1 VSVAKTPHI
10 LIAGGSPE
18 SVESIEQGLKSSGCR
33 SFAEFDLDRIVDV
46 VDAEAPDLVLLD
58 VRDGGRD
65 GFELLRMLRARLR
78 EGFVPIIIVTA
89 KEDTDGI
96 MKGFEAG
103 ADDYITE
110 PFNVEEMIARVKSML
125 RIKMLQDELQNAN
138 LRLRQLS
145 IRDGLTGLF
154 NRRYFYERLAI
165 ELERARRHQQPLSC
179 IMTDVD
185 RFKAVNDEYGHIFGD
200 YALRKL
206 AAVLSE
212 VTRKIDIVSRYG
224 GEEFVFL
231 LPNTN
236 LEQAA
241 HLAERVRKRV
251 EEEVF
256 REGDVQV
263 TLTISLGVSVANPGM
278 MGNPDEFVK
287 RADMACYEAKRLG
300 RNKVAVWD
308 PEVKSART
316 L

>member
-1 VSVAKTPHI
+1 MSVAKTPQI

-18 SVESIEQGLKSSGCR
+18 SAESIEQGLKSSGCR
-33 SFAEFDLDRIVDV
+33 SLAEFDLDRIVDV
-46 VDAEAPDLVLLD
+46 VDTETPDLVLLD
-58 VRDGGRD
+58 VRDTGRD

-78 EGFVPIIIVTA
+78 ESFVPIIIVTA

-110 PFNVEEMIARVKSML
+110 PFNVQEMVARVKSML

-145 IRDGLTGLF
+145 IRDGLTGLY

-185 RFKAVNDEYGHIFGD
+185 RFKSINDKYGHIFGD

-212 VTRKIDIVSRYG
+212 ETRKIDIVSRYG

-236 LEQAA
+236 LDQAA
-241 HLAERVRKRV
+241 HLAERVRTRV
-251 EEEVF
+251 DEEVF
-256 REGDVQV
+256 REGDIEV
-263 TLTISLGVSVANPGM
+263 TLTISLGVSVANPGE
-278 MGNPDEFVK
+278 MGNPDEFVN
-287 RADMACYEAKRLG
+287 RSDMACYEAKRLG

-308 PEVKSART
+308 PEAKAARM